1 LASGVAGPELQEL
14 QELQEFG
21 LIGNTRSAR
30 LHVGIHASM
39 PLDLHARTSTRLHT
53 RLRASRPLDLHARTS
68 TRGPTHLCASN
79 LQTSI
84 PACLHIDIH
93 PSMPPELQTSILT
106 RLHIGIHGSVPPDPW
121 VYASAYTRAYCAQ
134 GALLGAKKK
143 TSPTLELNPMHGQKL
158 KQFSPQPEVGN
169 SPWITHL

>member
-1 LASGVAGPELQEL
+1 MGGGAGSWAGAGQQLLPVVLLAPQLLITLGRVA
-14 QELQEFG
+14 
-21 LIGNTRSAR
+21 
-30 LHVGIHASM
+30 
-39 PLDLHARTSTRLHT
+39 
-53 RLRASRPLDLHARTS
+53 RAVRILV
-68 TRGPTHLCASN
+68 
-79 LQTSI
+79 
-84 PACLHIDIH
+84 
-93 PSMPPELQTSILT
+93 LT